1 MVNVL
6 SNRISPPHQLLT
18 SPLHSVPCH
27 TTDHGSADGVNC
39 DQHAKEG
46 QTPVH
51 HTDRAVPHLPHHC
64 PQNVILTPRANS
76 SLYSSKKVRIVHLIS
91 LFSIIRCCCSPV
103 SLSSDDPIPPMLPTE
118 KLVEGTNTY
127 KKCMDDYYK
136 SLAPKWG
143 IFGKKFELGK
153 YAHHQTCQQCLTMKG
168 DIISLNQLSPSKIGT
183 SVHIPQRPSLSGG
196 FQYIS

>member
-1 MVNVL
+1 MVCAPWPTCQRGTD
-6 SNRISPPHQLLT
+6 SSPSHWPCCSSSS
-18 SPLHSVPCH
+18 SPL
-27 TTDHGSADGVNC
+27 
-39 DQHAKEG
+39 
-46 QTPVH
+46 
-51 HTDRAVPHLPHHC
+51 
-64 PQNVILTPRANS
+64 
-76 SLYSSKKVRIVHLIS
+76 SSKCHSHTKSKQFLIQQQKGENCS
-91 LFSIIRCCCSPV
+91 SYYLFSIIRCCCSPV